1 MELTASRLRDLV
13 HYDAQTGEFTWAK
26 KRRRCSIGKKAGCT
40 MKNGYRVIRIDDA
53 LYLAHRLAWFYVT
66 GNWPANQIDHINGVR
81 DDNRFS
87 NLREATNLQ
96 NAHNRKYNRNKSG
109 FQGVRKE
116 NSKWLAEIKINYK
129 AVRLGLFN
137 TPEEAHCAYL
147 IAKRQHH
154 PFGNSQ

>member
-1 MELTASRLRDLV
+1 
-13 HYDAQTGEFTWAK
+13 
-26 KRRRCSIGKKAGCT
+26 